1 MLLDPAQH
9 SSGEFV
15 LANVD
20 RLEDVDRKHRQ
31 LADLI
36 AVWECDGCL
45 LRDPAN
51 INWFTSGMSR
61 PLGAEHRSLA
71 LYISHDARAVLCDN
85 TESLEL
91 FDQELG
97 GLGFSLKQRPW
108 FEPREMLLDEI
119 SRNRRLLLDAPL
131 RLAEEGL
138 VRPGIFGELR
148 CQLSPVER
156 ERLRRLGTRV
166 AHAVEA
172 TARTLIAGQSEN
184 EIVGQLAHRLLRQNV
199 QPVRLRV
206 IGDGRL
212 GHYRQWERSAAPCTR
227 WAIVSACGMA
237 DGLHVTATRT
247 VVFEGVT
254 GMDGVLAQYEQ
265 LGLVAA
271 TARFFSRRGEVFG
284 DIWKRVRRIYE
295 KQDLPNE
302 WLYADQVDMIGYRP
316 LEESL
321 LPDSVQPLEE
331 HTVLHWHPS
340 VGGCLL
346 GDTMLVTDS
355 EPEVVTPPTDWPVMT
370 IEVRGNPV
378 RIPDLL
384 MRPTE

>member
-20 RLEDVDRKHRQ
+20 RFEDVERKHRQ
-31 LADLI
+31 LAELL

-51 INWFTSGMSR
+51 INWFASGMSR
-61 PLGAEHRSLA
+61 PLNADNSSVA
-71 LYISHDARAVLCDN
+71 LYVSPDARAVLCDN
-85 TESLEL
+85 TESLSL

-119 SRNRRLLLDAPL
+119 SRNRRLLLDAPM
-131 RLAEEGL
+131 RLAEEAL

-156 ERLRRLGTRV
+156 ERLRRLGARV

-172 TARTLIAGQSEN
+172 TARTLVAGQSEN

-212 GHYRQWERSAAPCTR
+212 EHYRQWERSPSPCAK
-227 WAIVSACGMA
+227 WVIVSACGMA

-247 VVFEGVT
+247 VLLGGGAGTEQ
-254 GMDGVLAQYEQ
+254 VLARYEQ
-265 LGLVAA
+265 LALVAA

-302 WLYADQVDMIGYRP
+302 WLYADQVDLVGYRP
-316 LEESL
+316 LEDSL

-340 VGGCLL
+340 VGGCLI
-346 GDTMLVTDS
+346 GDTLLVTDG

-384 MRPTE
+384 VRLTE